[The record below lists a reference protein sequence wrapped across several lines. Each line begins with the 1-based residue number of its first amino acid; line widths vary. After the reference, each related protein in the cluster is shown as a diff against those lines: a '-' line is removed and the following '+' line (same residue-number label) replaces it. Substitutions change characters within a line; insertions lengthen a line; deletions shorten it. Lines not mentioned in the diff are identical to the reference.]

1 MKKLLVLILLFTT
14 ACNLP
19 ALAAPTPTPTL
30 GLPTPT
36 PMPTLQVQPTSEP
49 GTEANPLLLALTPSP
64 TRSQTAVDAANALAQ
79 ALEDATGYQIVT
91 VAPAYEADLV
101 RDFSIGNAHIG
112 LLTPYGYFLAA
123 ENGDVHALLAKLRG
137 GQVLYGVQFLA
148 RNDSNF
154 KRYYDP
160 VRDENT
166 AEAEEALAQFTNRKP
181 CWSDAFSPSG
191 YVIPLGVLNQ
201 AGVRS
206 GEPAFLEGQ
215 GTVVRGIYSKG
226 ICDFG
231 ATYTDAR
238 DLTIL
243 LQDYPDVMEKVVVI
257 WRTPPLIPY
266 EQIVVASRLNPEI
279 KRSLLRAFIDLM
291 GTDDGQALIQTV
303 YGIDEFQPA
312 DESQYQ
318 DFGKLLKAS
327 GLDIQSLLSP
337 P

>member
-1 MKKLLVLILLFTT
+1 MKKFLVIALFVIT

-19 ALAAPTPTPTL
+19 LLATPTPTPTL

-36 PMPTLQVQPTSEP
+36 SIATLQVQPTSEP
-49 GTEANPLLLALTPSP
+49 GTEANPLILALAPSP
-64 TRSQTAVDAANALAQ
+64 ARSQTAIDAANALAQ
-79 ALEDATGYQIVT
+79 ELEDATGYQIVT

-101 RDFSIGNAHIG
+101 QDFSIGNAHIG
-112 LLTPYGYFLAA
+112 LLTPYGYYLAS
-123 ENGDVHALLAKLRG
+123 ENGDVNALLAKLRG
-137 GQVLYGVQFLA
+137 EQAVYGVQFLA
-148 RNDSNF
+148 RYDSNF
-154 KRYYDP
+154 KRYYDV
-160 VRDENT
+160 VRGENT
-166 AEAEEALAQFTNRKP
+166 AEADEALAQFTNRKP
-181 CWSDAFSPSG
+181 CWSDPFSPSG
-191 YVIPLGVLNQ
+191 YVIPLGVLKQ
-201 AGVRS
+201 AGVRV
-206 GEPAFLEGQ
+206 GEAAFLEGQ

-238 DLTIL
+238 DLPIL
-243 LQDYPDVMEKVVVI
+243 LQDYPDVMDRVMVI
-257 WRTPPLIPY
+257 WRTPAIIPY

-279 KRSLLRAFIDLM
+279 KRGLLRAFIDIM
-291 GTDDGQALIQTV
+291 GTEEGRTLIQTV

-318 DFGKLLKAS
+318 EFGKLLKAS